1 MDHTQFR
8 QFIYL
13 ILLHILIEFGVQR
26 LLLHLVGP
34 LLNLV
39 YPLPKLLLLRLQR
52 VNLFLQLVGVLF
64 DLGNLSIKLLLLTPQ
79 CHYQLLFRF

>member
-8 QFIYL
+8 QFIYQ
-13 ILLHILIEFGVQR
+13 ILLHVLIEFGVQR

-52 VNLFLQLVGVLF
+52 VNLFLQLVGILF
-64 DLGNLSIKLLLLTPQ
+64 DLGNLSIELLLLTPQ